1 MAFLKPRPIQNRDEL
16 IEKSK
21 NVVRDYV
28 DAPEPKPIKPMSRR
42 QGVVAQ
48 PRIKTQDNRLNTLSP
63 KPFKPEV
70 VELPTQDLR
79 NQGRTENRGREER
92 V

>member
-1 MAFLKPRPIQNRDEL
+1 MFRPRPIKNRDEL

-42 QGVVAQ
+42 QEAMAQ
-48 PRIKTQDNRLNTLSP
+48 PRIKTQDNRVNTFSP
-63 KPFKPEV
+63 SPFKPEII
-70 VELPTQDLR
+70 ELPTQDLR
-79 NQGRTENRGREER
+79 NQDRTENRGREER